1 MFFLSSCHVRR
12 SPYFAHDVGLVFSG
26 CKMVHLVVRLLTVT
40 RLAVSLLDFSLAA
53 QYRQRCLHHVC
64 FSESC
69 IAVLGPTFPET
80 GWVNP
85 CVPEALIP
93 RGLMGVA
100 PLHVVVPT
108 WSAGRG
114 WVPPGQTP
122 SSPGRQGLQDPQ
134 AQQSS
139 PREGQPPFS
148 ALRKD
153 HVALP
158 SGPRFPKPRLLI
170 KRPFVVPQGSGGEI
184 GGSLSW
190 LRARPCQL
198 CGISL

>member
-1 MFFLSSCHVRR
+1 MFFLSSRHVRR
-12 SPYFAHDVGLVFSG
+12 LPYFAHDVGLVFSG
-26 CKMVHLVVRLLTVT
+26 CKMVHLVVRLLTVA
-40 RLAVSLLDFSLAA
+40 RLAVSLLDFSLAV

-80 GWVNP
+80 GWGNP

-114 WVPPGQTP
+114 PGPPRTNPLVSWKAGAPGP
-122 SSPGRQGLQDPQ
+122 SGS
-134 AQQSS
+134 AEQSLGGATS
-139 PREGQPPFS
+139 LFCFKEGPRGS
-148 ALRKD
+148 ALRTQ
-153 HVALP
+153 
-158 SGPRFPKPRLLI
+158 I
-170 KRPFVVPQGSGGEI
+170 PQTPTPHQKAI
-184 GGSLSW
+184 
-190 LRARPCQL
+190 
-198 CGISL
+198 CGATRERG